1 MKRSAAAEGGGLMLG
16 RPISIPPPMP
26 QAAAMPGDADLP
38 IDTREYRRTLG
49 LFASGVAVIA
59 TEFGGSAHAMTANAV
74 SAVSLDP
81 PLVLFCP
88 GKRSKLAEGLSGMRG
103 FTINFLRADQEAL
116 ATYFAGG
123 WREAAAPPFR
133 LLPARCA
140 PRLEG
145 SLASLDCRMHGIM
158 DGGDHWIIVGQVMRL
173 HCGIE
178 PHRPLLF
185 FRGQYRN
192 VDESTGVPAPDFASV
207 RDEPAHIH
215 YER

>member
-1 MKRSAAAEGGGLMLG
+1 MK
-16 RPISIPPPMP
+16 IPVMP
-26 QAAAMPGDADLP
+26 DIADGP
-38 IDTREYRRTLG
+38 IDPRDYRRSLG

-59 TEFGGSAHAMTANAV
+59 TEFGGAAHAMTANAV
-74 SAVSLDP
+74 SALSLEP

-88 GKRSKLAEGLSGMRG
+88 GKKSQLAEGLGAMQG

-116 ATYFAGG
+116 ATYFAGA
-123 WREAAAPPFR
+123 WREANPPPFR
-133 LLPARCA
+133 LVPARCA

-145 SLASLDCRMHGIM
+145 SLASLDCRMQGVV

-173 HCGIE
+173 HRGIE

-185 FRGQYRN
+185 FKGQYRGI
-192 VDESTGVPAPDFASV
+192 DESLGIPAPDLASV
-207 RDEPAHIH
+207 HDEPAHIY